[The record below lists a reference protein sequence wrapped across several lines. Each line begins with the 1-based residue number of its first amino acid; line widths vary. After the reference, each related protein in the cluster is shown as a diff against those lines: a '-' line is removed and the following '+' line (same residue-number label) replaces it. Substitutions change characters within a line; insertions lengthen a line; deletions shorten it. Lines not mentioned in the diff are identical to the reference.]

1 MDKKTIIISF
11 VVSCLVILLTGG
23 TYAYLSWSSS
33 SEQNTTARNDSFR
46 VSLLHVGV

>member
-1 MDKKTIIISF
+1 MDKKTIIISL
-11 VVSCLVILLTGG
+11 VVSCLVLLLTGG

-33 SEQNTTARNDSFR
+33 SEHNTIAGNDSFR

>member
-1 MDKKTIIISF
+1 MDKKTIIISL

>member
-23 TYAYLSWSSS
+23 TYMSNTMHFSDLNVLPVAL
-33 SEQNTTARNDSFR
+33 QNRY
-46 VSLLHVGV
+46 